1 VTLTDKQR
9 LDRIE
14 RAIAQIASAL
24 QVTVGYRSASNGAHA
39 LSAIHDEQRQAIER
53 ERVKA

>member
-14 RAIAQIASAL
+14 RAIAQLASAARVGFGWRPHANG
-24 QVTVGYRSASNGAHA
+24 QVELVEIIN
-39 LSAIHDEQRQAIER
+39 EQREKIER
-53 ERVKA
+53 EKVKA